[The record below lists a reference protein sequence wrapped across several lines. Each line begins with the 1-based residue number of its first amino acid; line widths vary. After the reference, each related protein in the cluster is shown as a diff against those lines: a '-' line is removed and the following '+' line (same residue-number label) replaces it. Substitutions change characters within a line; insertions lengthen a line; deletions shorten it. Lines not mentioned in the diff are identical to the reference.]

1 MIIEIIYKINNKSTK
16 GNRMNVTFITGNNH
30 KFNEAKEVLPNL
42 IQQNIDLSEIQE
54 VDPQKIIEAKLLEAY
69 KIYKSAYIVEDTSLF
84 FDCFDSLP
92 GPLIKWFLNDMGNS
106 GLYKLVNTYN
116 NSRAKVIVWIGYIDN
131 HGEIQY
137 FNSSIEGSI
146 VKPVGE
152 NGFGWDQIFK
162 PDGFNKTFAEMSF
175 KEKNKMSM
183 RKDVFMKLK
192 HFLENEN

>member
-1 MIIEIIYKINNKSTK
+1 MGKIDI
-16 GNRMNVTFITGNNH
+16 TFITGNKS
-30 KFNEAKEVLPNL
+30 KFKEAKEILPNL
-42 IQQNIDLSEIQE
+42 VQKEIDLIEIQE
-54 VDPQKIIEAKLLEAY
+54 VDPKIIIEAKLLEAY

-92 GPLIKWFLNDMGNS
+92 GPLIRWFLKDMGNN

-116 NSRAKVIVWIGYIDN
+116 NSRAKAIVWIGYIDI
-131 HGEIQY
+131 HGEIHY

-146 VKPVGE
+146 VKPIGK

-162 PDGFNKTFAEMSF
+162 PDGFNKTFAEMTF
-175 KEKNKMSM
+175 EEKNKISM

-192 HFLENEN
+192 SFLE